1 MTTFEYYV
9 NFNIQLS
16 NTGHKLIT
24 INYIFI
30 SPTKKSRYYST
41 NKLFISCSLY
51 QDNVHMYQN
60 IGNTG
65 VQYKYI
71 K

>member
-1 MTTFEYYV
+1 MTTFEYNV

>member
-1 MTTFEYYV
+1 MTTFEYNV

-51 QDNVHMYQN
+51 QDNVHMHQY

>member
-9 NFNIQLS
+9 NSNIQLS

-24 INYIFI
+24 ISYIFI

-51 QDNVHMYQN
+51 QDNVHMHQY